1 MFCPKCNL
9 DIEESSDKCPLCDGR
24 LRTDEEVR
32 KRTAQ
37 SGSKAGEW
45 TRELILAKAKEILG
59 EDELQEVLHAED
71 SNEEEKVPSPQEEE
85 VPLEEEKQPSQQRP
99 TLKRKTSGSK
109 KPLLV
114 IGGSAL
120 ILLALAVL
128 GYLFL
133 VPSKKPSVT
142 ARTEVAA
149 TKTDR
154 AQTKP
159 LASSKKP
166 PAREQKETTEAILQE
181 PDEKKASSLP
191 EKPTSSLPDED
202 VKEVSGAAPDI
213 SISPALSP
221 RPEGKYSIHVG
232 SFKVKEYAFDLR
244 DRLQNKGYPVLC
256 SLTPI
261 PGKGE
266 WYRVEVGYYSSL
278 EEAQQAA
285 SKLES
290 EEKITT
296 FSLTGP

>member
-9 DIEESSDKCPLCDGR
+9 HIEEYSDKCPLCDGR

-32 KRTAQ
+32 KKTTQ
-37 SGSKAGEW
+37 SGSKAVEW
-45 TRELILAKAKEILG
+45 TRELILTKAKEILG
-59 EDELQEVLHAED
+59 EDELQEMLHAED
-71 SNEEEKVPSPQEEE
+71 SNEEEKVPSPQEKE
-85 VPLEEEKQPSQQRP
+85 VPLEQEKQPYQQAP
-99 TLKRKTSGSK
+99 ALKDETSGSK
-109 KPLLV
+109 KTLLI
-114 IGGSAL
+114 IGGSVL
-120 ILLALAVL
+120 ILLVLAVL

-133 VPSKKPSVT
+133 VPSKKASVT

-166 PAREQKETTEAILQE
+166 AAREQEEITEPILQE
-181 PDEKKASSLP
+181 PDAEKASLQP
-191 EKPTSSLPDED
+191 EKATPSPSDED
-202 VKEVSGAAPDI
+202 VKTASSKAADASVS
-213 SISPALSP
+213 SALSAT
-221 RPEGKYSIHVG
+221 PEEGYSIHVG
-232 SFKVKEYAFDLR
+232 SFKVKENAFDLR
-244 DRLQNKGYPVLC
+244 DRLQSKGYPVLC
-256 SLTPI
+256 SLLPI

>member
-9 DIEESSDKCPLCDGR
+9 HIEESSDKCPLCDGR

-32 KRTAQ
+32 KKTTQ
-37 SGSKAGEW
+37 SGRKAGEW
-45 TRELILAKAKEILG
+45 TRELILTKAKEILG

-159 LASSKKP
+159 LASSKKV
-166 PAREQKETTEAILQE
+166 A
-181 PDEKKASSLP
+181 
-191 EKPTSSLPDED
+191 
-202 VKEVSGAAPDI
+202 
-213 SISPALSP
+213 
-221 RPEGKYSIHVG
+221 
-232 SFKVKEYAFDLR
+232 
-244 DRLQNKGYPVLC
+244 
-256 SLTPI
+256 TP
-261 PGKGE
+261 
-266 WYRVEVGYYSSL
+266 
-278 EEAQQAA
+278 Q
-285 SKLES
+285 
-290 EEKITT
+290 
-296 FSLTGP
+296 